1 MTNHKLQK
9 ELPSCT
15 QCKTDAP
22 CDSMRAAAASYC
34 AGRRAERGYTLFA
47 LLALMT
53 LIALIATAAAPNIRQ
68 QALRERE
75 QEAIFRGEE
84 VAEAIRLY
92 HRYTGRLP
100 SSMEQLLEGVPRGT
114 KKIQV
119 LRPAAMI
126 DPLTNREW
134 KLIRPR
140 TQPMMQFQ
148 RAVMLYAGGRVPPT
162 ARDPQLFTKY
172 GMQISNIVDT
182 GTTTETPGGT
192 DDDPNGIGEFIG
204 VASRNRDESVIS
216 YYGIDR
222 HDQWVFTPL
231 FR

>member
-1 MTNHKLQK
+1 MAMTLSKRRIDHK
-9 ELPSCT
+9 E
-15 QCKTDAP
+15 
-22 CDSMRAAAASYC
+22 
-34 AGRRAERGYTLFA
+34 GGYTLFA

-53 LIALIATAAAPNIRQ
+53 LMALLATAAAPIVQQ
-68 QALRERE
+68 QAVRERE

-92 HRYTGRLP
+92 FRYTGQLP

-119 LRPAAMI
+119 LRPAAAI
-126 DPLTNREW
+126 DPLTNDEW

-140 TQPMMQFQ
+140 SQTMIQFQ
-148 RAVMLYAGGRVPPT
+148 RAVMLYAGGRLPPAT
-162 ARDPQLFTKY
+162 RDPQLFARY
-172 GMQISNIVDT
+172 GMQITNIVDT
-182 GTTTETPGGT
+182 GSTSATTTGE
-192 DDDPNGIGEFIG
+192 DDSSNGIGEFIG
-204 VASRNRDESVIS
+204 VASRNRDESIII
-216 YYGIDR
+216 YYGIDH

>member
-1 MTNHKLQK
+1 MMMANHKK
-9 ELPSCT
+9 DRELL
-15 QCKTDAP
+15 
-22 CDSMRAAAASYC
+22 RHG
-34 AGRRAERGYTLFA
+34 GRGVSKKSPRDCQTREGERGYTLFA
-47 LLALMT
+47 LMALMT
-53 LIALIATAAAPNIRQ
+53 LIALFATAAAPSMKQ

-84 VAEAIRLY
+84 VAEAIGLY
-92 HRYTGRLP
+92 FRYTGRLP
-100 SSMEQLLEGVPRGT
+100 TSMEQLLEGVPRGT

-119 LRPAAMI
+119 LRTEAAV
-126 DPLTNREW
+126 DPLTKDDW

-140 TQPMMQFQ
+140 TQSMIQFQ

-162 ARDPQLFTKY
+162 TISPQLFARY

-182 GTTTETPGGT
+182 GSAGSATSSGE
-192 DDDPNGIGEFIG
+192 DDSTNGIGEFIG
-204 VASRNRDESVIS
+204 VASRNRDESVIT
-216 YYGIDR
+216 YYGIDH

>member
-1 MTNHKLQK
+1 METAMILKQK
-9 ELPSCT
+9 RAHQVRGGAST
-15 QCKTDAP
+15 GKT
-22 CDSMRAAAASYC
+22 
-34 AGRRAERGYTLFA
+34 RRVGEAGYTLFG
-47 LLALMT
+47 LMALMT
-53 LIALIATAAAPNIRQ
+53 LMALFATAAAPSIRQ

-92 HRYTGRLP
+92 FRYTGRLP
-100 SSMEQLLEGVPRGT
+100 TSMDQLLEGVPRGT

-119 LRPAAMI
+119 LRPAAVI
-126 DPLTNREW
+126 DPLTNDKW

-140 TQPMMQFQ
+140 TQAMIQFQ
-148 RAVMLYAGGRVPPT
+148 RAIILYAGGRLPPT
-162 ARDPQLFTKY
+162 TRDPQLFTRY
-172 GMQISNIVDT
+172 GMQVSNVVNT
-182 GTTTETPGGT
+182 GTSSATPTGVE
-192 DDDPNGIGEFIG
+192 DDSGDGIGEFIG

-216 YYGIDR
+216 YYGIDH